1 MVSREAGYWA
11 HKMLALMASEKINSK
26 TEKIISVDEVPQGL
40 PNQQNRP
47 VIDAAVAP
55 LGTEQ

>member
-1 MVSREAGYWA
+1 
-11 HKMLALMASEKINSK
+11 MLALMASEKINSK